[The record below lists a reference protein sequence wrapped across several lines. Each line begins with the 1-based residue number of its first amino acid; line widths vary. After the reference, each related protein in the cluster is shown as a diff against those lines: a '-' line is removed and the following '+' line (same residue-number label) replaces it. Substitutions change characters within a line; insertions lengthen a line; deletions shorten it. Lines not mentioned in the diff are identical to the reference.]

1 SILPPRR
8 LFAPCSPIT
17 QASASTTL
25 DLPEPFG
32 PTTQVIPGSKR
43 SVVAE
48 AKDLKPRSVRFF
60 RYTPGPLHSVDLPGR
75 PPDRSVKGA
84 TAGGS
89 RWPHRVRESALRAR
103 IVRKVPGYTD
113 GEQGRGHRGSELHRA
128 RSGTAGCSHVP
139 PRGCARGPPG
149 GGGSAAA
156 GVSRELLC
164 ADGGGTGV
172 VERSP
177 EVHPRDAGVV
187 LFGRPLPW
195 CVAVPRVARRE
206 RDRARSRS

>member
-164 ADGGGTGV
+164 ADGGHRGGGAFPGGAPKGRRGRSVRAPLTVVRRGT
-172 VERSP
+172 
-177 EVHPRDAGVV
+177 AG
-187 LFGRPLPW
+187 
-195 CVAVPRVARRE
+195 C
-206 RDRARSRS
+206 